1 MRFKKVLGKSD
12 LLLRQLE
19 ISDVTNKYINWLHSP
34 EINKF
39 MQVRINPPNLE
50 EQKVYVQ
57 NCIESEDEILFGIFE
72 NNVVMIGT
80 LKVTFIDP
88 LNIEIGIMI
97 GEKERHGVG
106 VGKKA
111 LNLIIEWA
119 REINLEFL
127 HAGYEIHN
135 IASKNLF
142 KSLGFDVH
150 KGVINDLL
158 PHEST
163 IIERVWLSVQ

>member
-1 MRFKKVLGKSD
+1 MHLKKVLGTTS
-12 LLLRQLE
+12 LSLRQLE
-19 ISDVTNKYINWLHSP
+19 ISDVTEKYISWLHSP
-34 EINKF
+34 KINKF
-39 MQVRINPPNLE
+39 MQVRFNPPNLE

-72 NNVVMIGT
+72 NNIVMIGT

-106 VGKKA
+106 VGKTS
-111 LNLIIEWA
+111 LSLIIEWA
-119 REINLEFL
+119 REINVDFI

-142 KSLGFDVH
+142 KSLGFDVN
-150 KGVINDLL
+150 KGIINDLL
-158 PHEST
+158 PNEST
-163 IIERVWLSVQ
+163 INERVWLSVQ

>member
-1 MRFKKVLGKSD
+1 MRFEKVLGTPD
-12 LLLRQLE
+12 VLLRQLE
-19 ISDVTNKYINWLHSP
+19 ISDVTDKYINWLHSP
-34 EINKF
+34 KINKF

-72 NNVVMIGT
+72 NNFVMIGT

-106 VGKKA
+106 VGKNS

-119 REINLEFL
+119 REINLDFI

-135 IASKNLF
+135 NASKNLF

-158 PHEST
+158 PNESP
-163 IIERVWLSVQ
+163 IIERVWLSLQ